1 MELFQDRDS
10 WRVVVNVVMNLWVPK
25 NAGNFL
31 TSWKLVSFSRRTL
44 LHAVG
49 ELVTADM

>member
-1 MELFQDRDS
+1 
-10 WRVVVNVVMNLWVPK
+10 VVMNLQVPY

-44 LHAVG
+44 LHGVRKYVC
-49 ELVTADM
+49 LFSVWWWLSNY